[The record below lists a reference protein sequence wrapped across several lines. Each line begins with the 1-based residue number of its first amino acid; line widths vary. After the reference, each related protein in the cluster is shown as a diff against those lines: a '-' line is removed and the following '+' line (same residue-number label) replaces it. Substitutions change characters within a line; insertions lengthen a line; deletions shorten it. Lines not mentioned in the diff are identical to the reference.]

1 MKKINFVFLFLI
13 IILSQILSQN
23 NILAQTPHSQWTIS
37 SSTKEA
43 KVGDIVELVYNVT
56 IEDDWYLYGSNF
68 GEGGPQI
75 TNIKAKKD
83 PSFEIVG
90 KLESVGFQKK
100 FDTTFEMDITIF
112 KKKAEFRQKIKIL
125 APNATGNLNY
135 IAEIDFQVCSD
146 KEGTCKQGTFKSTLN
161 TIKIAKSAV
170 SEEKKNKKIDS
181 VDNKASNIPQKVE
194 NDSNKKTENSNEN
207 SNENPKDSSKKATE
221 IPTKIEA
228 KPAVS
233 LLSFLLIAFGGG
245 LLALL
250 TPCVFPMI
258 PMTVSI
264 FMKDSSKISP
274 EFAATLTPERLK
286 IHTEE
291 HQRKVRRQGI
301 TKALVYGLAI
311 VTIYTLIGAVVSAF
325 MGVDFTND
333 LSTSATA
340 NIIFFCVFIFF
351 ALSFLGMFEL
361 VLPSWLV
368 NKIDE
373 KADQGG
379 YLGVFFMAFT
389 LVLVSFSC
397 TAPIAGTLI
406 LAAFDGE
413 ILRPALGMMA
423 FSSAFAI
430 PFVIFATF
438 PSLLKSLPKSGGWL
452 NVLKVVLGF
461 AELAL
466 AFKFLSTADL
476 AYHWGILDRDEF
488 LTIWIVIFGVLG
500 LYLLGKI
507 SLPHDSKVEKI
518 SVPRLIFGMMSLIF
532 SLYMLPGL
540 FGSNLTL
547 LSGIIP
553 PQTTNNFDLDD
564 LIKQNGGN
572 SSSNNS
578 ERNNKIK
585 EKIKYS
591 EFLKLPLGIE
601 GFFDYEQGL
610 AYAKKVNKPVF
621 LDFTGHGCANC
632 RKMEE
637 NVWVTPK
644 ILEMLKNDYV
654 VISLYVDDKTEL
666 PENEH
671 YKAKKDGEIKTTLG
685 KKNFFIQ
692 IDKYQSIAQPYY
704 CLLDTNGNLM
714 VQSEGYNA
722 DNENFS
728 KFLEKGITEFKKK

>member
-1 MKKINFVFLFLI
+1 MKKINFILFFLLIFLQN
-13 IILSQILSQN
+13 IL
-23 NILAQTPHSQWTIS
+23 LAQTPHSQWSIS
-37 SSTKEA
+37 SSTKDA
-43 KVGDIVELVYNVT
+43 KAGDIVELVYTAT

-75 TNIKAKKD
+75 TSIKAKKD

-90 KLESVGFQKK
+90 KLESIGFQKK

-112 KKKAEFRQKIKIL
+112 KKKAEFRQKIKL
-125 APNATGNLNY
+125 LSGEKLNFN
-135 IAEIDFQVCSD
+135 AEIDFQVCSD
-146 KEGTCKQGTFKSTLN
+146 KEGTCKQGTYKTTFN
-161 TIKIAKSAV
+161 NIKIIQTEASKVPS
-170 SEEKKNKKIDS
+170 EKKNGKIDS
-181 VDNKASNIPQKVE
+181 VNSDTSTTPTTIPNKNSTQDTTKNISEISNQNLP
-194 NDSNKKTENSNEN
+194 
-207 SNENPKDSSKKATE
+207 P
-221 IPTKIEA
+221 

-233 LLSFLLIAFGGG
+233 LLSFLIIAFGGG

-274 EFAATLTPERLK
+274 EVAATLTPERLK
-286 IHTEE
+286 IYTQE

-301 TKALVYGLAI
+301 TKALVYGFAI
-311 VTIYTLIGAVVSAF
+311 IAIYTLIGGLVSAF

-413 ILRPALGMMA
+413 IVRPALGMMA

-430 PFVIFATF
+430 PFVIFAIF

-488 LTIWIVIFGVLG
+488 LTIWIVIFAVLG

-507 SLPHDSKVEKI
+507 TLPHDSKIEKI
-518 SVPRLIFGMMSLIF
+518 SVPRLLFAMVSLSF

-540 FGSNLTL
+540 FGANLTL

-564 LIKQNGGN
+564 LIKQNANNSGNNSN
-572 SSSNNS
+572 SS
-578 ERNNKIK
+578 EKNKNLK
-585 EKIKYS
+585 EKIKYA
-591 EFLKLPLGIE
+591 EFLKMPLGIE

-637 NVWVTPK
+637 NVWVNPRV
-644 ILEMLKNDYV
+644 LEMLKNDYI

-704 CLLDTNGNLM
+704 CLLDTKGNLM

-722 DNENFS
+722 DIENFS
-728 KFLEKGITEFKKK
+728 SFLEKGLAEFKKR

>member
-1 MKKINFVFLFLI
+1 MKKINFVFFFLLI
-13 IILSQILSQN
+13 FLQNIL
-23 NILAQTPHSQWTIS
+23 LAQTPHSQWSIS
-37 SSTKEA
+37 SPTKEA
-43 KVGDIVELVYNVT
+43 KTGDIVELVYSVT
-56 IEDDWYLYGSNF
+56 IEADWYLYGSNF

-75 TNIKAKKD
+75 TSIKAKKD
-83 PSFEIVG
+83 PSFELVG
-90 KLESVGFQKK
+90 RLESIGFEKK
-100 FDTTFEMDITIF
+100 FDNTFDMDITIF
-112 KKKAEFRQKIKIL
+112 KKKAEFRQKIKL
-125 APNATGNLNY
+125 LGGSPAGERLNFN
-135 IAEIDFQVCSD
+135 AEIDFQVCSD
-146 KEGTCKQGTFKSTLN
+146 KEGTCKQGTYKTTFN
-161 TIKIAKSAV
+161 DIKIIQTEASKV
-170 SEEKKNKKIDS
+170 PVEKKNGKIDS
-181 VDNKASNIPQKVE
+181 VNSDTSTVPTTIPNQNSTQDTTKNISEISNQKL
-194 NDSNKKTENSNEN
+194 
-207 SNENPKDSSKKATE
+207 P
-221 IPTKIEA
+221 P

-233 LLSFLLIAFGGG
+233 LLSFLIIAFGGG

-286 IHTEE
+286 IHTQE
-291 HQRKVRRQGI
+291 HQRKVRKQAI
-301 TKALVYGLAI
+301 TKALVYGFAI
-311 VTIYTLIGAVVSAF
+311 IAIYTLIGGLVSAF

-430 PFVIFATF
+430 PFVIFAIF

-488 LTIWIVIFGVLG
+488 LTIWIVIFAVLG

-507 SLPHDSKVEKI
+507 TLPHDSKIEKI
-518 SVPRLIFGMMSLIF
+518 SVPRLLFAMVSLSF

-540 FGSNLTL
+540 FGANLTL

-564 LIKQNGGN
+564 LIKQNAGN
-572 SSSNNS
+572 SPI
-578 ERNNKIK
+578 NNKMLK
-585 EKIKYS
+585 EKIKYA
-591 EFLKLPLGIE
+591 EFLKMPLGIE
-601 GFFDYEQGL
+601 GFFDYEQGF
-610 AYAKKVNKPVF
+610 AYAQKVNKPVF

-637 NVWVTPK
+637 NVWVNPRV
-644 ILEMLKNDYV
+644 LEMLKNNYV

-704 CLLDTNGNLM
+704 CLLDTKGNLM

-722 DNENFS
+722 DIENFS
-728 KFLEKGITEFKKK
+728 SFLEKGLVEFKKR

>member
-1 MKKINFVFLFLI
+1 MKKINFILFFLLIFLQN
-13 IILSQILSQN
+13 IL
-23 NILAQTPHSQWTIS
+23 LAQTPHSQWSIS
-37 SSTKEA
+37 SPTKEA
-43 KVGDIVELVYNVT
+43 KTGDIVELIYTVT
-56 IEDDWYLYGSNF
+56 IEADWYLYGSNF

-75 TNIKAKKD
+75 TSIKAKKD
-83 PSFEIVG
+83 PSFELVG
-90 KLESVGFQKK
+90 KLESIGFEKK

-112 KKKAEFRQKIKIL
+112 KKKAEFRQKIKLL
-125 APNATGNLNY
+125 AGEKLNFN
-135 IAEIDFQVCSD
+135 AEIDFQVCSD
-146 KEGTCKQGTFKSTLN
+146 KNGVCKQGTYKSTFN
-161 TIKIAKSAV
+161 AIKIIQAEVPKV
-170 SEEKKNKKIDS
+170 TPEKKNEKIDS
-181 VDNKASNIPQKVE
+181 VNSDTSTVPTTIPNQ
-194 NDSNKKTENSNEN
+194 NSGKDTATVKFD
-207 SNENPKDSSKKATE
+207 PKP
-221 IPTKIEA
+221 PTS

-233 LLSFLLIAFGGG
+233 LLSFLIIAFGGG

-286 IHTEE
+286 IHTQE
-291 HQRKVRRQGI
+291 HQRKVRKQGI
-301 TKALVYGLAI
+301 TKALVYGFAI
-311 VTIYTLIGAVVSAF
+311 IAIYTLIGGLVSAF

-430 PFVIFATF
+430 PFVIFAIF

-488 LTIWIVIFGVLG
+488 LTIWVVIFAVLG

-507 SLPHDSKVEKI
+507 TLPHDSKIEKI
-518 SVPRLIFGMMSLIF
+518 SVPRLLFAMVSLSF

-540 FGSNLTL
+540 FGANLTL

-564 LIKQNGGN
+564 LIKQNAGN
-572 SSSNNS
+572 SPI
-578 ERNNKIK
+578 NNKTLK
-585 EKIKYS
+585 EKIKYA
-591 EFLKLPLGIE
+591 EFLKMPLGIE

-637 NVWVTPK
+637 NVWVNPRV
-644 ILEMLKNDYV
+644 LEMLKNDYV

-704 CLLDTNGNLM
+704 CLLDTKGNLM

-722 DNENFS
+722 DVNNFS
-728 KFLEKGITEFKKK
+728 NFLEKGLVEFKKR

>member
-1 MKKINFVFLFLI
+1 MKKINFAFLFLI
-13 IILSQILSQN
+13 IILSQISFQN
-23 NILAQTPHSQWTIS
+23 NILAQTPHSQWSIS

-43 KVGDIVELVYNVT
+43 KVGDIVEIIYNVS

-75 TNIKAKKD
+75 TSIKAKKD
-83 PSFEIVG
+83 PSFELVG
-90 KLESVGFQKK
+90 KLESIGFQKK

-125 APNATGNLNY
+125 APNTSGNLNY
-135 IAEIDFQVCSD
+135 VAEIDFQVCSD
-146 KEGTCKQGTFKSTLN
+146 KEGTCKQGTYKSTLN
-161 TIKIAKSAV
+161 TLKIAKSAV
-170 SEEKKNKKIDS
+170 SEEKKNPKIDS
-181 VDNKASNIPQKVE
+181 NATNIPQKVE
-194 NDSNKKTENSNEN
+194 DDTNKKAQNSNINTNSNKNQ
-207 SNENPKDSSKKATE
+207 KDSTNKKPE
-221 IPTKIEA
+221 IAAKIEA

-233 LLSFLLIAFGGG
+233 LLSFLIIAFGGG

-264 FMKDSSKISP
+264 FMKDSAKISP
-274 EFAATLTPERLK
+274 EFAATLTPERLQ
-286 IHTEE
+286 IHTQE

-311 VTIYTLIGAVVSAF
+311 IAIYTLIGAVVSAF

-361 VLPSWLV
+361 VLPGWLV

-430 PFVIFATF
+430 PFVIFAIF

-461 AELAL
+461 VELAL

-518 SVPRLIFGMMSLIF
+518 SVPRLLFGMMSMIF

-540 FGSNLTL
+540 FGSNLAL

-564 LIKQNGGN
+564 LIKQNAGNN
-572 SSSNNS
+572 SSNS
-578 ERNNKIK
+578 GEKNNKIK

-637 NVWVTPK
+637 NVWVNPK

-671 YKAKKDGEIKTTLG
+671 YKAEKDGEIKTTLG

-722 DNENFS
+722 DIENFN
-728 KFLEKGITEFKKK
+728 KFLEKGLVEFKKT

>member
-1 MKKINFVFLFLI
+1 MKKINLVFFFLLI
-13 IILSQILSQN
+13 FLQNIL
-23 NILAQTPHSQWTIS
+23 LAQTPNSQWNIS
-37 SSTKEA
+37 STTKEA
-43 KVGDIVELVYNVT
+43 KAGDIVELVYTVT
-56 IEDDWYLYGSNF
+56 IEADWYLYGSNF

-75 TNIKAKKD
+75 TSIKAKKD
-83 PSFEIVG
+83 PSFELVG
-90 KLESVGFQKK
+90 KLESVGFEKK
-100 FDTTFEMDITIF
+100 FDTIFDMDITFF
-112 KKKAEFRQKIKIL
+112 KKKAEFRQKIKL
-125 APNATGNLNY
+125 LGGSPTGEKLNFN
-135 IAEIDFQVCSD
+135 AEIDFQVCSD
-146 KEGTCKQGTFKSTLN
+146 KNGVCKPGTYKSVFN
-161 TIKIAKSAV
+161 AIKIIQAEVPKTP
-170 SEEKKNKKIDS
+170 EKIIIEKKNERIDS
-181 VDNKASNIPQKVE
+181 VNGNTAITPTTIPEKNSTE
-194 NDSNKKTENSNEN
+194 DTTKTISVI
-207 SNENPKDSSKKATE
+207 SDPISTE
-221 IPTKIEA
+221 IKSPEQ

-264 FMKDSSKISP
+264 FMKDSAKISP

-286 IHTEE
+286 IHTQE

-301 TKALVYGLAI
+301 TKALVYGFAI
-311 VTIYTLIGAVVSAF
+311 IAIYTLIGGLVSAF

-413 ILRPALGMMA
+413 IVRPALGMMA

-430 PFVIFATF
+430 PFVIFAIF

-488 LTIWIVIFGVLG
+488 LTIWIVIFAVLG

-507 SLPHDSKVEKI
+507 TLPHDSKIEKI
-518 SVPRLIFGMMSLIF
+518 SVPRLLFAMVSLSF

-540 FGSNLTL
+540 FGANLTL

-564 LIKQNGGN
+564 LIKQNANN
-572 SSSNNS
+572 SSNS
-578 ERNNKIK
+578 SEKNKNLK
-585 EKIKYS
+585 EKVKYS
-591 EFLKLPLGIE
+591 EFLKMPLGIE

-637 NVWVTPK
+637 NVWVNPK

-704 CLLDTNGNLM
+704 CLLDTKGNLM

-722 DNENFS
+722 DIGNFS
-728 KFLEKGITEFKKK
+728 SFLDKGLAEFKKR